1 MSLQECEIAWGS
13 PRQLEVK
20 PVSPELAPEHF
31 PVPHH
36 TRQVALLPLCS
47 YRGSLRHTSQVY
59 RNTNFSTGNQG
70 KLHAPHIVS
79 KRDLSPRILLNR

>member
-36 TRQVALLPLCS
+36 TRQVA
-47 YRGSLRHTSQVY
+47 
-59 RNTNFSTGNQG
+59 
-70 KLHAPHIVS
+70 
-79 KRDLSPRILLNR
+79 